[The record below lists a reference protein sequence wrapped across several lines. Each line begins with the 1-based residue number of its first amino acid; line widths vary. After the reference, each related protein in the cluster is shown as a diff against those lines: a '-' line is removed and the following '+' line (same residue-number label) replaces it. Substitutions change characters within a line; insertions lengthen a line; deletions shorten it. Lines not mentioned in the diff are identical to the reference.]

1 MDWLLAFSCNSL
13 GNVLCNSVLN
23 HISKSMENALGASW
37 VHIFTFPHDFLIR
50 SLWGMPLEF
59 HGPMISHLCLKSI
72 SQCGMRISWTNSF
85 KFPHHIF
92 IRNEMENLPGALW
105 ANYFAFLYQIC
116 INNQWK
122 VLLQLSCKSHQVPLL
137 NPC

>member
-1 MDWLLAFSCNSL
+1 MVLLNKMFLKIDVAIPLHFFVNCWLKSM
-13 GNVLCNSVLN
+13 GNAPGV
-23 HISKSMENALGASW
+23 SKSMENALGASW

-59 HGPMISHLCLKSI
+59 HGPMLSHLCLKSI
-72 SQCGMRISWTNSF
+72 RQWGMLISWTNSF

-92 IRNEMENLPGALW
+92 IRNEMENFPGAPW

-116 INNQWK
+116 INN
-122 VLLQLSCKSHQVPLL
+122 
-137 NPC
+137 